1 MTSLAAKCRP
11 KGGVHFRHAWHVHL
25 TRQRVYL
32 PSFPEPQKKKK
43 KDHGAE
49 FNCVNL
55 PNPHPWH
62 FCFGSQTLLVFLGVS
77 VPLKDIIK
85 PFFFPLKNVGP
96 SGTSPS
102 RLVSAL

>member
-43 KDHGAE
+43 KTTVPSSTVLIFQILILGISASGLRR
-49 FNCVNL
+49 CWYSSACL
-55 PNPHPWH
+55 
-62 FCFGSQTLLVFLGVS
+62 CLL
-77 VPLKDIIK
+77 KI
-85 PFFFPLKNVGP
+85 
-96 SGTSPS
+96 
-102 RLVSAL
+102 